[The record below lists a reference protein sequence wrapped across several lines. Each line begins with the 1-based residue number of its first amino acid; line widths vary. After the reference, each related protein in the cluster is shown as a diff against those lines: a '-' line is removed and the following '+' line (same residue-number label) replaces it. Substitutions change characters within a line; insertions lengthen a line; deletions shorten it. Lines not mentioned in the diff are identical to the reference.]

1 MADKFTKST
10 SNART
15 QKVGLGILLG
25 DPRFQEVDLAT
36 KRAILKQLV
45 PLGEYGPQSFD
56 CVMTP
61 SPVEALT
68 VENVE
73 SHVATLRLVEMKTTR
88 KPIKNPALNQ
98 FFFGA
103 TAREFDLARALGDR
117 FLFAF
122 VVLNTINEFG
132 RPFAVLL
139 THDQVVARTRTK
151 RVQFQ
156 VNFHSNTD
164 PSTSHHELVLFDPE
178 ILGPTSGGPTS
189 RGV

>member
-1 MADKFTKST
+1 MADKFSKST

-15 QKVGLGILLG
+15 QKIGLGILLG

-36 KRAILKQLV
+36 KRVILKQVV

-61 SPVEALT
+61 GPVEALT
-68 VENVE
+68 AENVLP
-73 SHVATLRLVEMKTTR
+73 HLATLRLIEMKTTR
-88 KPIKNPALNQ
+88 KPIRNAALNQ

-103 TAREFDLARALGDR
+103 TAREFDLAQALGDR

-122 VVLNTINEFG
+122 VVLNTANEFG

-139 THDQVVARTRTK
+139 THDQVVERTRTK

-156 VNFHSNTD
+156 VNFRSDTD
-164 PSTSHHELVLFDPE
+164 PRISHSELVLLDSE
-178 ILGPTSGGPTS
+178 ILGPTSDEPDP
-189 RGV
+189 RRA

>member
-15 QKVGLGILLG
+15 QKVGLGLLLG

-36 KRAILKQLV
+36 KRAILEQLV
-45 PLGEYGPQSFD
+45 PLGDYGPQSFD

-61 SPVEALT
+61 DPVETLT
-68 VENVE
+68 AENVRP
-73 SHVATLRLVEMKTTR
+73 HLATLRLIEMKTTR
-88 KPIKNPALNQ
+88 KPIRNAALNQ

-103 TAREFDLARALGDR
+103 TAREFDLAQALGDR

-122 VVLNTINEFG
+122 VVLNTANEFG

-139 THDQVVARTRTK
+139 TYDQVVERTRTK

-156 VNFHSNTD
+156 VNFRSDTD
-164 PSTSHHELVLFDPE
+164 PGTSHHELVILDPE
-178 ILGPTSGGPTS
+178 ILRPATGESGS

>member
-1 MADKFTKST
+1 MVDKFTKST

-36 KRAILKQLV
+36 KRAILKQMV

-61 SPVEALT
+61 SPVGALT
-68 VENVE
+68 AENVQ
-73 SHVATLRLVEMKTTR
+73 SHLAAMRLIEMKTTR
-88 KPIKNPALNQ
+88 KPIRNVGLNQ

-122 VVLNTINEFG
+122 VVLNTANEFG

-139 THDQVVARTRTK
+139 THDQVVERTRTK

-156 VNFHSNTD
+156 VNFRSDTD
-164 PSTSHHELVLFDPE
+164 PRTCHHELFLFDPE
-178 ILGPTSGGPTS
+178 VLGPTSGE
-189 RGV
+189 

>member
-1 MADKFTKST
+1 MADKFSKST

-25 DPRFQEVDLAT
+25 DPRFQGVNLAT
-36 KRAILKQLV
+36 KRAILQQV
-45 PLGEYGPQSFD
+45 APFGDFGPQSFD

-61 SPVEALT
+61 DPVEPLT
-68 VENVE
+68 AENVTP
-73 SHVATLRLVEMKTTR
+73 HLATLRLIEMKTTR
-88 KPIKNPALNQ
+88 KPIRDVGLNQ

-103 TAREFDLARALGDR
+103 TAREFELARVLGDR

-122 VVLNTINEFG
+122 VVLNTNNEFA

-139 THDQVVARTRTK
+139 THDQVAERTRTK

-156 VNFHSNTD
+156 VNFRSDTD
-164 PSTSHHELVLFDPE
+164 PRTCHHELLLFDPE
-178 ILGPTSGGPTS
+178 ILGPTGVEPAS